1 MATKIQISSIRYTPP
16 FLKINFQKVD
26 IQMFI
31 TTFLLILGVLSKEM
45 TKKSRARGNK
55 FRSKRNKFKVEAVS
69 LRAKIKRARAF

>member
-1 MATKIQISSIRYTPP
+1 M
-16 FLKINFQKVD
+16 KINFQKVD

-55 FRSKRNKFKVEAVS
+55 FRAKGNKFKVEAVS
-69 LRAKIKRARAF
+69 LRAKRKRARACKKNRDDFLEKIAF